1 MPIIF
6 AIFLFL
12 ATFLSDN
19 PQKSQPEQ
27 KSSIPVEKKK
37 RVAIS
42 FDDGTTRDMP
52 GYQLEEWNGMILS
65 HLEKHEVRSI
75 FFATGRQLN
84 STKGKYILES
94 WREAGQLLG
103 NHTYTHPSF
112 NDSTVSLEFY
122 KKDFLQNKKFL
133 SKYPNFIPYFRFP
146 YLREGETVAKRDG
159 FREFL
164 AEQKFKNGHVTIDG
178 SDWYISS
185 RMVGKLKS
193 APKRDVEPYREL
205 YVQHHLDRARFN
217 DSLAVVLT
225 GRQIDHVLLLHHN
238 LAAALFLGDLLEALK
253 TEGWEIIDVM
263 EAYKDPVYDHTPQTL
278 PAGGNYLRALSKEAG
293 IYGGLFRFEAE
304 NEGYLRRKMD
314 ALEL

>member
-1 MPIIF
+1 MSYFI

-12 ATFLSDN
+12 ATFWSDH
-19 PQKSQPEQ
+19 PQENIYSQEKSIEQ
-27 KSSIPVEKKK
+27 EKKK

-42 FDDGTTRDMP
+42 FDDGSTRDMP
-52 GYQLEEWNGMILS
+52 GYSWEEWNGMILD
-65 HLEKHEVRSI
+65 HLEKHGVRSL
-75 FFATGRQLN
+75 FFAAGRQLN
-84 STKGKYILES
+84 SAKGKYVLES
-94 WREAGQLLG
+94 WKEAEQLLG

-112 NDSTVSLEFY
+112 NDSTVSLEDY

-146 YLREGETVAKRDG
+146 YLREGETVEKRDG

-164 AEQKFKNGHVTIDG
+164 EAQAFKNGHVTIDG
-178 SDWYISS
+178 WDWYISS
-185 RMVGKLKS
+185 RLVGKLKS
-193 APKRDVEPYREL
+193 APKRDIEPYRQF

-253 TEGWEIIDVM
+253 SDGWEIIDVL
-263 EAYKDPVYDHTPQTL
+263 EAYKDPVYDHSPQTL
-278 PAGGNYLRALSKEAG
+278 PAGGNFLRALSKEAG
-293 IYGGLFRFEAE
+293 IYGDLFRFDSE
-304 NEGYLRRKMD
+304 NDGYVQKKMD
-314 ALEL
+314 ALGL